1 MDELAVR
8 GKYAC
13 RVVYGDL
20 VRGTSDL
27 IWDAMRVDFSLS
39 LFLMFD
45 MRHELSR
52 GTVDETVD
60 FEQIEKIG
68 EPDEEAAVYR

>member
-1 MDELAVR
+1 MVIFS
-8 GKYAC
+8 GT
-13 RVVYGDL
+13 GDL
-20 VRGTSDL
+20 IRG
-27 IWDAMRVDFSLS
+27 ARRVSS
-39 LFLMFD
+39 HRFLRFA

-52 GTVDETVD
+52 GTVDEMVD

>member
-1 MDELAVR
+1 M
-8 GKYAC
+8 
-13 RVVYGDL
+13 VYGDL

>member
-1 MDELAVR
+1 
-8 GKYAC
+8 
-13 RVVYGDL
+13 
-20 VRGTSDL
+20 
-27 IWDAMRVDFSLS
+27 
-39 LFLMFD
+39 